1 MPNAHFVFTPTSYD
15 SEQLLPQVSR
25 ALERRTELVSRQRYP
40 GMWRITDSLR
50 KIPTGRKRSPLR
62 TRVLSILCLVLGIL
76 LLVPGLMEPQE
87 LMVPLVAGA
96 VAVGAGISGLWNR
109 QKHRKNP
116 FDKSA
121 TILLSGL
128 QTLPQGQD
136 LQVSFSRD
144 GMTLGTSAKEE
155 QSIPWEQFTCAVQT
169 ADTFLFVYEDKVL
182 LLQKK
187 DLREGTP
194 EDLCALLAAQIQN
207 FASV

>member
-1 MPNAHFVFTPTSYD
+1 MPNARFVFTPTSYD
-15 SEQLLPQVSR
+15 SERLLPQVSR
-25 ALERRTELVSRQRYP
+25 ALERRTELFSRQRYP

-96 VAVGAGISGLWNR
+96 VAVVVGIGGLWNR

-116 FDKSA
+116 FDNSA
-121 TILLSGL
+121 AILLSGL

-144 GMTLGTSAKEE
+144 GMALGASAKAE
-155 QSIPWEQFTCAVQT
+155 QSVPWEQFTCAVQT

-187 DLREGTP
+187 DLRQGTP
-194 EDLCALLAAQIQN
+194 EDLCALLAAQIRN
-207 FASV
+207 FVSI